1 MSKTKDSTK
10 AMLREQ
16 WEQACNGY
24 TMALLRMWELDAYYG
39 YWIGEEIGGVYDY
52 GGGMFT
58 IGMDDTTTDSR
69 NLAATEEG
77 VTHMTAIHR
86 HIREVHTTVVDIAT
100 AENAAT
106 FVQCAQQSV
115 VPRFV
120 VDLLLIVIVTVI
132 VLAFTGYDFVF
143 DIFKGLV
150 SGF

>member
-58 IGMDDTTTDSR
+58 IGMDDIIYCVEHDIGREQYIEWQEYCCDASEFGFDMP
-69 NLAATEEG
+69 NLKSWMMGCPRTPTEVFEKLRK
-77 VTHMTAIHR
+77 MKAELNEAIK
-86 HIREVHTTVVDIAT
+86 
-100 AENAAT
+100 AEKEK
-106 FVQCAQQSV
+106 F
-115 VPRFV
+115 
-120 VDLLLIVIVTVI
+120 
-132 VLAFTGYDFVF
+132 
-143 DIFKGLV
+143 
-150 SGF
+150 